1 MSSLRKLA
9 PPGTGGTIESEQGNM
24 LVAFS
29 GPIRIRD
36 SSRAESISI
45 RGVEKYFEFFLWT
58 MGGESQ
64 FSQWLNEFHL
74 HRQDKD
80 Q

>member
-29 GPIRIRD
+29 GPIRIGD

-45 RGVEKYFEFFLWT
+45 REELKNILNSFSGPWVEKA
-58 MGGESQ
+58 
-64 FSQWLNEFHL
+64 N
-74 HRQDKD
+74 
-80 Q
+80 